1 MRKYFFFDID
11 GTLTNSNPGG
21 IILPSTFETLDKL
34 RKNGH
39 FNSIWSIKLSGR
51 SLKISRAQH
60 SRSRS
65 NNVSGE

>member
-39 FNSIWSIKLSGR
+39 FVCNCDRKSALDG
-51 SLKISRAQH
+51 
-60 SRSRS
+60 
-65 NNVSGE
+65 NGF

>member
-34 RKNGH
+34 RKNCDRKSALDGNG
-39 FNSIWSIKLSGR
+39 F
-51 SLKISRAQH
+51 
-60 SRSRS
+60 
-65 NNVSGE
+65 